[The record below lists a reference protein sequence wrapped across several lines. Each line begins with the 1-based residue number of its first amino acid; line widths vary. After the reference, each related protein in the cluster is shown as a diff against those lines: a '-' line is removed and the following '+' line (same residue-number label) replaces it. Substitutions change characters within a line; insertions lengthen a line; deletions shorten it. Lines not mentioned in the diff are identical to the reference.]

1 MKVSIITATYNS
13 EATIEGCIKSVL
25 SQDYSYIEY
34 IIIDGASSDHTLS
47 IINSYKQKYTNIVLV
62 TESDKGIYDALNK
75 GIKAATGDVVGFLHS
90 DDFFNSTYTIG
101 NIVATFTEG
110 PIDGVYGNLDYVSSK
125 DTNKIVRHWQSQ
137 PFSKSLLNRGW
148 MPAHP
153 TVFLRKEVYNKHGLF
168 NMEFRIAAD
177 YDMMLRIFCD
187 ETLQFK
193 FLPEVITKMRVGG
206 ASNRSLKNIITKSKE
221 DYRALKLNKLSF
233 PIWSLVLK
241 NCSKIPQFFKKP

>member
-25 SQDYSYIEY
+25 SQDYTNIEY
-34 IIIDGASSDHTLS
+34 IIIDGTSSDHTLS
-47 IINSYKQKYTNIVLV
+47 IINSYKQQYANIVLV
-62 TESDKGIYDALNK
+62 SESDKGIYDALNK

-90 DDFFNSTYTIG
+90 DDFFNSTCTIG
-101 NIVATFTEG
+101 NIVATFSEG

-233 PIWSLVLK
+233 PIWSLMLK